1 MSASD
6 AHDEADGAGHQMQ
19 PVGDEEFKAL
29 LRHAADNAEDYHPDF
44 KATVANALRV
54 ARGPAGDKGI
64 RAAYAHATQSGFH
77 LNTIKQLVLPVVA
90 RCALA
95 SRREAGLA

>member
-6 AHDEADGAGHQMQ
+6 DDDEADGAGHQ
-19 PVGDEEFKAL
+19 VGDEEFKAL

-54 ARGPAGDKGI
+54 ARDPAGDKGI
-64 RAAYAHATQSGFH
+64 RASYAYDATQMGFH
-77 LNTIKQLVLPVVA
+77 ANTIKQLVLPVVA